1 MIYDY
6 IVESA
11 DMFLT
16 EEVLEEDRMVKYH
29 GELAPKFGWCVIYV
43 GGPGSG
49 KGSST
54 KFKSRLEGDYFNID
68 NLKEIERMWDIKDP
82 NTGRARRDDFETPSE
97 MVPKYKDGE
106 PVLDKQGNQV
116 YYDKY
121 RNMGN
126 SEFVSEL
133 HYSMKPLAKKWE
145 KSILYNPENENDAR
159 KDRLPNII
167 LDVTGDELEKIMR
180 YVEPLKAKGYKIA
193 IIWILSTIEKAHEN
207 NTLRDRTVDVDNVF
221 IPKHEDVIKAQEAL
235 FETGYIH
242 NIDEFWVID
251 SAIEINPRKNPKE
264 YHDAQNV
271 YHIPCDEEGLKYF
284 ENIANRID
292 YNKKEL
298 DRFKQKRAR
307 NNM

>member
-68 NLKEIERMWDIKDP
+68 NLKEIERMWNIKDP
-82 NTGRARRDDFETPSE
+82 ATGRPHKDDFETPE
-97 MVPKYKDGE
+97 FARKMDNP
-106 PVLDKQGNQV
+106 
-116 YYDKY
+116 
-121 RNMGN
+121 
-126 SEFVSEL
+126 EFVSEL
-133 HYSMKPLAKKWE
+133 HYNMKPLAKKWE

-180 YVEPLKAKGYKIA
+180 YVEPLKARGYKIA

-207 NTLRDRTVDVDNVF
+207 NTLRARKVDVDNVF

-251 SAIEINPRKNPKE
+251 SAIEINPKKDPVG

-271 YHIPCDEEGLKYF
+271 YHIPCNEEGLKYF
-284 ENIANRID
+284 EHIANRIE
-292 YNKKEL
+292 YNKAEL
-298 DRFKQKRAR
+298 DRFKEKRAR
-307 NNM
+307 NTK

>member
-11 DMFLT
+11 NMFLV
-16 EEVLEEDRMVKYH
+16 EEVLEEDKMVKYN
-29 GELAPKFGWCVIYV
+29 GELAPKFGWCVLYV

-54 KFKSRLEGDYFNID
+54 KFKSRLQGDYFNID

-82 NTGRARRDDFETPSE
+82 ETGKSHKDSFKTPDYARRMDNP
-97 MVPKYKDGE
+97 
-106 PVLDKQGNQV
+106 
-116 YYDKY
+116 
-121 RNMGN
+121 
-126 SEFVSEL
+126 EFVSEL
-133 HYSMKPLAKKWE
+133 HYNMKPLAKKWE
-145 KSILYNPENENDAR
+145 KSILYNPENENNAR

-167 LDVTGDELEKIMR
+167 LDVTGDELKKIMK
-180 YVEPLKAKGYKIA
+180 YVEPLKARGYKIA
-193 IIWILSTIEKAHEN
+193 IIWVLSTIERANRN
-207 NTLRDRTVDVDNVF
+207 NDLRARKVDVDNVF

-251 SAIEINPRKNPKE
+251 SAIEINPKVDPVA

-271 YHIPCDEEGLKYF
+271 YHIPCTEDGLKYF
-284 ENIANRID
+284 KNIADRIE
-292 YNKKEL
+292 YNKGEL
-298 DRFKQKRAR
+298 QRFKDKRAER
-307 NNM
+307 FK